1 MIFITMKIIITEE
14 QSLFL
19 RRRVNEIEKLV
30 SNALN
35 TVDPEDY
42 NKSDYVEEICWQ
54 VIDYYTNTLKGEDIN
69 NIYDYVRN
77 NYSDIITSHY
87 FKQNLR

>member
-1 MIFITMKIIITEE
+1 MKIIITEE

-19 RRRVNEIEKLV
+19 RRRVNQIEKLV
-30 SNALN
+30 LNALN

-54 VIDYYTNTLKGEDIN
+54 VIDYYNNILKGEDID
-69 NIYDYVRN
+69 NIYDYVRE
-77 NYSDIITSHY
+77 NYSEIIVNHY
-87 FKQNLR
+87 LKQKYNIV

>member
-1 MIFITMKIIITEE
+1 MKIIITEE

-30 SNALN
+30 LNALN

-42 NKSDYVEEICWQ
+42 NKLDYVEEICWQ

-69 NIYDYVRN
+69 NIYNYVRN
-77 NYSDIITSHY
+77 NYTEIIKNY
-87 FKQNLR
+87 YLKQKYNIV